1 MTRPPRILHATSE
14 PLRFFGRS
22 AELALLD
29 SALAENCPSV
39 VALVGPGGQ
48 GKTAIVQHWLH
59 ALTTPVDG
67 LFLWSFY
74 RGKDADLC
82 LREWLAYAEGLPA
95 LPEVSASWCVDRLLA
110 VLRRERWAVVLDGAE
125 VVQYEDGPWRG
136 RFLHPD
142 LARLLEEMA
151 SAPMPGAIALTTRF
165 DLPTLQR
172 RPAFRLV
179 SLDRLDLVSARELLA
194 SLGVTGN
201 EHELDALAASAG
213 RHAKA
218 VELLGTYVVRAVG
231 PASRA
236 GPAVPLGSRHLQ
248 PVGPASRA
256 GPAVPLGSRHLLP
269 PEEADEETSV
279 ARVLGLFQQALPPD
293 EQDVLALATSF
304 REPPSEAL
312 LLDYL
317 ASPAVRALLHQTWG
331 RAYRPFAGRDP
342 GWLARCVQ
350 ELVALRLLERVGP
363 GEVKVIDAHPLVR
376 RAFEHVAGPAG
387 RRENALARAGFLR
400 GRPDRRR
407 PDSLEQARE
416 AIELFHAHCDA
427 GLWNEADGTLL
438 ALENPKHRFLAP
450 AVERDL
456 LLRFFPGGDWH
467 QPPLWPGFGR
477 WRSLAIC
484 LEMLGRYEE
493 ALEVY
498 RPADAPLRG
507 DALIALGRL
516 GSLLEVP
523 QVQAP
528 WQTLWQSYR
537 CHALCLAG
545 RIGEA
550 LALARS
556 LVPVDIYE
564 WVHVFECL
572 LRADALNTI
581 DLRSV
586 LFRPAGGDHRW
597 AELAR
602 RRMRADYLRRTA
614 GNPDEL
620 GEEYPALLDAYDRA
634 GLPWE
639 RALTRLSYA
648 TWLLDRDRPEE
659 GGAVHAVTQDLIA
672 LAGLIGLAMDG
683 WTLAE
688 RIAVCLGEE
697 DTAAAAHESRQ
708 RRAEATGIMGPAR
721 P

>member
-1 MTRPPRILHATSE
+1 MSRPPRILHATSE
-14 PLRFFGRS
+14 PLRFFGRPS
-22 AELALLD
+22 ELALLD
-29 SALAENCPSV
+29 SALAPDGPSV

-59 ALTTPVDG
+59 ALTTPVAG

-82 LREWLAYAEGLPA
+82 LREWLAYAEGLPS
-95 LPEVSASWCVDRLLA
+95 LPEVSGSWCVDRLLS

-125 VVQYEDGPWRG
+125 VVQYEEGPWRG

-142 LARLLEEMA
+142 LARLLEELA
-151 SAPMPGAIALTTRF
+151 SAPMPGVVVLTTRF

-172 RPAFRLV
+172 RPAFRQV
-179 SLDRLDLVSARELLA
+179 SLDRLDPVSARALLA
-194 SLGVTGN
+194 SLGVTSDDQD
-201 EHELDALAASAG
+201 LDTLAAAAG

-218 VELLGTYVVRAVG
+218 VELLGTYCMRFPSAIR
-231 PASRA
+231 PIRPISEQAD
-236 GPAVPLGSRHLQ
+236 
-248 PVGPASRA
+248 
-256 GPAVPLGSRHLLP
+256 
-269 PEEADEETSV
+269 DEEISV
-279 ARVLGLFQQALPPD
+279 VRVLGLFQRALPRD
-293 EQDVLALATSF
+293 EQDVLALATAF

-317 ASPAVRALLHQTWG
+317 ASPAVRALLHETWG
-331 RAYRPFAGRDP
+331 REYQPFAEREP
-342 GWLARCVQ
+342 NWLVECVQ

-363 GEVKVIDAHPLVR
+363 AAVKVIDAHPLVR
-376 RAFEHVAGPAG
+376 RGFEHVAGPAG

-407 PDSLEQARE
+407 PESLEQARE
-416 AIELFHAHCDA
+416 TIELFHAHCDA

-456 LLRFFPGGDWH
+456 LLRFFPGGDWRR
-467 QPPLWPGFGR
+467 PPLWPGFGR

-484 LEMLGRYEE
+484 LELLGSYED

-516 GSLLEVP
+516 GPLLEVA
-523 QVQAP
+523 QVPAP

-545 RIGEA
+545 RVGEA
-550 LALARS
+550 VALARS

-572 LRADALNTI
+572 LRADALRTI

-602 RRMRADYLRRTA
+602 RRMQADYLRLTA

-620 GEEYPALLDAYDRA
+620 GEEYPALMEAYDRA

-639 RALTRLSYA
+639 RVLTRLGYTS
-648 TWLLDRDRPEE
+648 WLMERDRPMEARAAHAASEE
-659 GGAVHAVTQDLIA
+659 LIA
-672 LAGLIGLAMDG
+672 KAGLIGLAVDV
-683 WTLAE
+683 WALAE
-688 RIAVCLGEE
+688 RIAVRLGEQE
-697 DTAAAAHESRQ
+697 RAACAHDSRL
-708 RRAEATGIMGPAR
+708 RWAEATRVRGLAR